1 LLGWFA
7 VRKKREKTVS
17 VSSVSAKPVVTP
29 PPSPPQPQVKRAADG
44 DTAAQEAAE
53 TNAAKRAEKAN
64 GGFTP
69 KIDVKA

>member
-1 LLGWFA
+1 
-7 VRKKREKTVS
+7 
-17 VSSVSAKPVVTP
+17 VSAKPVVTP